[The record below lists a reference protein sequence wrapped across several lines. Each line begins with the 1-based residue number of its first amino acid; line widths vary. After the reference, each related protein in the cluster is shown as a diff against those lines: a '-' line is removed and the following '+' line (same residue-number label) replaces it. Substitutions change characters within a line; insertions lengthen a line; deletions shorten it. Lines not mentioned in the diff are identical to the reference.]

1 MDGVLEE
8 VCEFLR
14 MKAED
19 VSVVVMPD
27 FFLDRLIELDCGERE
42 FFRNVEKV
50 AEKSGGSIDGVKQ
63 TDIRG
68 GNAANTASALATLGV
83 NVTPI
88 VSTSD
93 FGLKLLEAYLEPFR
107 LDLTRTKIRA
117 APSITTAIEFKAA
130 RGKTNVMI
138 RDVGSLADFG
148 PRDLDAKDF
157 EAIEEA
163 DYVCV
168 FNWAGTR
175 KHGTELAKTVFER
188 VKTKG
193 RGKCYY
199 DTADPTTNRPQIAQL
214 VQGVLRGQC
223 VDILSV
229 NENEAV
235 CYASQSDGGSRV
247 FERDW
252 SLAGK
257 AEASAGLLG
266 SRFSAR
272 VDLHAA
278 DFSATF
284 RRGKET
290 VVPTFDVRVLRVTG
304 AGDAWNAG
312 NIVGDAGDL
321 SDEARLM
328 LANAVA
334 AYYISSPN
342 GTHPTREQLL
352 DFCKKAKLRKPQSKR
367 HA

>member
-1 MDGVLEE
+1 MDSVLEE
-8 VCEFLR
+8 VCELLR

-27 FFLDRLIELDCGERE
+27 FFLDRLIELDCDERE

-50 AEKSGGSIDGVKQ
+50 AEKKGGSIDGVKQ

-88 VSTSD
+88 ISTSD
-93 FGLKLLEAYLEPFR
+93 FGLKLLEAYLKPYK
-107 LDLTRTKIRA
+107 LDLTRTKTRA
-117 APSITTAIEFKAA
+117 APSITTAIEFKTAS
-130 RGKTNVMI
+130 GKTNVMI
-138 RDVGSLADFG
+138 RDVGSLADIG
-148 PRDLDAKDF
+148 PLDLDAKDF
-157 EAIEEA
+157 EVIEKA
-163 DYVCV
+163 NYVCV

-175 KHGTELAKTVFER
+175 KHGTELAKAVFER
-188 VKTKG
+188 VKTRG

-199 DTADPTTNRPQIAQL
+199 DTADPTANRPKMSQL
-214 VQGVLRGQC
+214 VEGVLRGNC

-235 CYASQSDGGSRV
+235 CYASQLDGGSSV

-252 SLAGK
+252 PLERK
-257 AEASAGLLG
+257 ADASARFLA

-278 DFSATF
+278 GFSATF
-284 RRGKET
+284 RRGGEA
-290 VVPTFDVRVLRVTG
+290 VVPAFDVRVLRVTG

-312 NIVGDAGDL
+312 NIVGDAGGL
-321 SDEARLM
+321 SEEARLM
-328 LANAVA
+328 SANAVA

-352 DFCKKAKLRKPQSKR
+352 DFCKKAKLKKPQSKR